1 MRQFVDYLALK
12 ASAGSGKT
20 FALSVRYIALILKG
34 ESIKSI
40 TALTFTKKAANEMS
54 ERIINTFLD
63 LDKPSR
69 KGELDTICAL
79 LEISAKDAIKRRDK
93 YLKDFLT
100 NELKIMTFDSFFGM
114 ILRLFALHAG
124 VSPEYETSQNE
135 AKDLQSKMIDEI
147 SKKNNILHDF
157 ALYIN
162 EYDSSKGNFFKTL
175 SSFDESIAEL
185 SYKQTTKP
193 SSDTLMAKVKNMHEY
208 INSLDNAS
216 THAKK
221 AFGANS
227 VNEYL
232 KSTVASK
239 TTLNGEK
246 TYSKIYSNELED
258 MFCDIKQECKKYADE
273 LEAYQL
279 GRLSSI
285 FEIYKNVKTRLL
297 QQNDTLTFCDVTNFV
312 SKLLA
317 DDNFKHV
324 LYFRLDSKI
333 KHLLID
339 EFQDTNVIQYGIISP
354 LISEIVAGKGQ
365 TDVGS
370 FFYVGDTKQSIYR
383 FRGGKKELFDKVIND
398 FSHISLDTLD
408 TNYRSSKT
416 LVNYVNSV
424 FAHPVIKN
432 YKPQI
437 PDKKDEG
444 YIKVV
449 SSDEII
455 DQAVIEVENLLNSGV
470 RVSDIAVL
478 CWQNDDSDM
487 VCERLRLKNI
497 AYTSESNVLLKNS
510 PLVFALINYA
520 KFCLFDTEIY
530 ARNFSAFMGKMPVKI
545 ELDLDKTA
553 KENLIYLAKRA
564 EISLQDSDILRL
576 LEIAN
581 GDLIGFIFELEHSQV
596 KATKSKNGGVQVMT
610 VFKSKGLEFKH
621 VVLCDLVGRG
631 STDKDKFIV
640 DYDINEGMMVKLKVA
655 NRACYDDEYAKFML
669 AYEQKIYEEDINKI
683 YVAMTRAKMSLIIVK
698 KQNPNGNSPSYFTEY
713 GKENDEIK
721 YVCLQECEV
730 GKVTPNNDQIPQPKP
745 SKKIQLALIQKD
757 DQKSANNDEIGD
769 LNAVYFGLALHFLLE
784 MCAKFS
790 KDEILAQ
797 THAMKNKF
805 AKFLTKDE
813 LDDVVSRAI
822 SLCENKQFNDII
834 KDCIVKKEQT
844 VCYNDEI
851 KQFDLLCIRQNEMVV
866 IDYKSAL
873 GDSDKY
879 VKQVSGY
886 VRILQNI
893 YPDYKISGAIFYALK
908 DEILVK
914 RI

>member
-1 MRQFVDYLALK
+1 MGQFVNYLALE

-63 LDKPSR
+63 LDKSSR
-69 KGELDTICAL
+69 QSELDAICDL

-124 VSPEYETSQNE
+124 ISPEYETSQNE

-147 SKKNNILHDF
+147 SKKNILHDF

-162 EYDSSKGNFFKTL
+162 EYDISKGNFFDML
-175 SSFDESIAEL
+175 SSFDESIGRL

-193 SSDTLMAKVKNMHEY
+193 NPDALMAKVKNMHEY
-208 INSLDNAS
+208 INSLNNANAN
-216 THAKK
+216 AKK
-221 AFGANS
+221 AFSADNVS
-227 VNEYL
+227 DYL
-232 KSTVASK
+232 KSTAASK
-239 TTLNGEK
+239 NTLDGEK
-246 TYSKIYSNELED
+246 TYSKIYSSELED
-258 MFCDIKQECKKYADE
+258 MFCDIKQECKKYADK
-273 LEAYQL
+273 LETYQL
-279 GRLSSI
+279 GKLSSI

-297 QQNDTLTFCDVTNFV
+297 QQNDTLTFADVANFV
-312 SKLLA
+312 SQLLA
-317 DDNFKHV
+317 DENFKYV

-365 TDVGS
+365 TDIGS

-383 FRGGKKELFDKVIND
+383 FRGGKKELFNKVIND

-416 LVNYVNSV
+416 LVDYVNGV

-455 DQAVIEVENLLNSGV
+455 EQAVIEVENLLNNGV

-478 CWQNDDSDM
+478 CWQNDDSDR
-487 VCERLRLKNI
+487 VCEKLRLKNI

-530 ARNFSAFMGKMPVKI
+530 ARNFSAFMGKMPTKI

-576 LEIAN
+576 LEIAS
-581 GDLIGFIFELEHSQV
+581 GDLIGFIFELEHSQI

-621 VVLCDLVGRG
+621 VVLCDLVGKG

-640 DYDINEGMMVKLKVA
+640 DYDINKGMLVKLKVA
-655 NRACYDDEYAKFML
+655 NRACYDDEYAKFMF
-669 AYEQKIYEEDINKI
+669 AYKQKVYEEDINKI

-713 GKENDEIK
+713 SKENDEIK
-721 YVCLQECEV
+721 YICLQECEM
-730 GKVTPNNDQIPQPKP
+730 GKITPSNDQIPQPKS

-757 DQKSANNDEIGD
+757 NQKSINNDEIGD
-769 LNAVYFGLALHFLLE
+769 LNAVYFGLAFHFLLE
-784 MCAKFS
+784 MCAKFN

-805 AKFLTKDE
+805 AKFLSKVG

-844 VCYNDEI
+844 ICYNDEI
-851 KQFDLLCIRQNEMVV
+851 KQLDLLCIKQNEMIVV
-866 IDYKSAL
+866 DYKSAI
-873 GDSDKY
+873 GDSDRY
-879 VKQVSGY
+879 VKQVNGY
-886 VRILQNI
+886 MKILKNI
-893 YPDYKISGAIFYALK
+893 YPEFKISGVIFYALK
-908 DEILVK
+908 DEILAKYV
-914 RI
+914 